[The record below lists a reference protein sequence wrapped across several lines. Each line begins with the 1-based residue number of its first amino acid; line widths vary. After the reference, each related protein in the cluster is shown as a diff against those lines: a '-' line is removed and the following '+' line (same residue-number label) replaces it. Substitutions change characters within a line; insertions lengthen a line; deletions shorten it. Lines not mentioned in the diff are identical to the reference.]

1 MKNTIKNNLV
11 AAEAIK
17 KAEEA
22 ARKAALKAE
31 QEAAAAEAEK
41 AKVEEFAKA
50 HASVDLAT
58 IKNIIDAAKKGE
70 LFFIAM
76 GHDGLVAD
84 YATSEKDA
92 RKHVEW
98 IYKSARKNKEELLL
112 DSSSIMC
119 GMMEMQRKF
128 QIAHD
133 AIEAGLIPEDVIIDE
148 NNIEHWIVGNK
159 AYSIDGVEEANLDD
173 LETNLS
179 TKDRKILLKERIK
192 KYQEELEKLEAEDE
206 VENHKND
213 DWPEDYYYSEST
225 KVKTKNLLKEQHLK
239 DIIKE
244 FYCYFKEKSLNASW
258 QSQENSFKDY
268 LESQLDLTFI
278 PSPSNTTHRATYLIA
293 KYDYDDEGVMIPEN
307 ICIYKRVIGVY
318 GGCSVQLKDVNG
330 DEIAKL
336 GRIW

>member
-11 AAEAIK
+11 AAEAVK

-206 VENHKND
+206 VEDYKDD
-213 DWPEDYYYSEST
+213 DWSDDYYYFESE
-225 KVKTKNLLKEQHLK
+225 KAKTKNLLKEQYLE
-239 DIIKE
+239 DIISK
-244 FYCYFKEKSLNASW
+244 FYCDFKEKSLNASW
-258 QSQENSFKDY
+258 ESQENSFKDY
-268 LESQLDLTFI
+268 LERQLSLTFI
-278 PSPSNTTHRATYLIA
+278 PSPSNTRDHVTYLIA
-293 KYDYDDEGVMIPEN
+293 KYIYDDEGLMEQEN
-307 ICIYKRVIGVY
+307 ICFYQRVKRVH
-318 GGCSVQLKDVNG
+318 GGCLVQLENMSGDV
-330 DEIAKL
+330 IAKL
-336 GRIW
+336 GRI

>member
-11 AAEAIK
+11 AAEAVK

-22 ARKAALKAE
+22 ARKAALEAE

-173 LETNLS
+173 LETSLS

-206 VENHKND
+206 AEDYKDD
-213 DWPEDYYYSEST
+213 DWPEDCYYSEYT
-225 KVKTKNLLKEQHLK
+225 KVKTKKLFKEQCLK
-239 DIIKE
+239 DIIRE
-244 FYCYFKEKSLNASW
+244 FYCDFKEKSLNTSW

-268 LESQLDLTFI
+268 LESQLGLAFV
-278 PSPSNTTHRATYLIA
+278 PSPSNTKNQVKYLIV
-293 KYDYDDEGVMIPEN
+293 KYNYDDEGFMKQEN
-307 ICIYKRVIGVY
+307 ICFYQRVKRVH
-318 GGCSVQLKDVNG
+318 GGCLVQLEDMSG
-330 DEIAKL
+330 DEIVKL
-336 GRIW
+336 GHIQ

>member
-11 AAEAIK
+11 AAEAVK

-133 AIEAGLIPEDVIIDE
+133 AIEAGLLPEDVIIDE

-173 LETNLS
+173 LETDLS

-206 VENHKND
+206 AEEYKDD
-213 DWPEDYYYSEST
+213 DWSEDYYYSEST
-225 KVKTKNLLKEQHLK
+225 KAKTKNLLKEQYLK

-244 FYCYFKEKSLNASW
+244 FDCDFKEKSLNTSW
-258 QSQENSFKDY
+258 ESQENSFKDY
-268 LESQLDLTFI
+268 LEKQLGLTFI
-278 PSPSNTTHRATYLIA
+278 PSPSNTTDHVTYLIA
-293 KYDYDDEGVMIPEN
+293 KYNYDDEGFMEQEN
-307 ICIYKRVIGVY
+307 ICFYQRDKRIR
-318 GGCSVQLKDVNG
+318 GGCFVQLENMSGDV
-330 DEIAKL
+330 IAKL